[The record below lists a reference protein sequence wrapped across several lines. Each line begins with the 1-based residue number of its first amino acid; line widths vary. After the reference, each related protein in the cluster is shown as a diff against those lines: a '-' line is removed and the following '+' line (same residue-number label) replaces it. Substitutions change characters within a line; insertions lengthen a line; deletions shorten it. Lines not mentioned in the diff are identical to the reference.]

1 MFIGLCLHSLSYFV
15 SVDEMSGG
23 VCLVE
28 RQGRGAG
35 CEIAASQEV
44 LEAEG
49 RFFKY
54 FAEVGSS
61 SLFLLTIYSFINIY
75 IYIYQATP
83 DLVTPSHS
91 HPSGLIIAAKGT

>member
-75 IYIYQATP
+75 I
-83 DLVTPSHS
+83 
-91 HPSGLIIAAKGT
+91 SGYS

>member
-1 MFIGLCLHSLSYFV
+1 VFIGLCLHSLSYFV

-44 LEAEG
+44 LEEEG
-49 RFFKY
+49 RFFFKY
-54 FAEVGSS
+54 LAEVGSS

-75 IYIYQATP
+75 IYI
-83 DLVTPSHS
+83 
-91 HPSGLIIAAKGT
+91 SGYS